1 MEKNVGYFFIER
13 CLHYQY
19 YEEFVKRKVDSME
32 RDESTIKSAYI
43 AGLDHENTEIAA
55 ENTDTDQLANQTK
68 ASLSDR
74 MYYAARLLS
83 KEGQMP

>member
-1 MEKNVGYFFIER
+1 
-13 CLHYQY
+13 
-19 YEEFVKRKVDSME
+19 ME